1 VENKTSYFLV
11 GLILVGAIMV
21 AMVLIFTRGSA
32 PEPAEDTEQIFST
45 QNLSEIKSQT
55 GNLENYGNLPNVLGS
70 GDIGRENPFDPYK

>member
-1 VENKTSYFLV
+1 MENKTSYFIV

-21 AMVLIFTRGSA
+21 AMVMVFTRGDVSQQK
-32 PEPAEDTEQIFST
+32 EDTEKIFSS

-55 GNLENYGNLPNVLGS
+55 GSLENYGNLPNVLGA